1 MLNRLRQTRKGRW
14 LLLAAILMVYVAS
27 LAVWSPEV
35 HRFDYDDYA
44 VQEED
49 TFQSLLSRGGQEPRE
64 ITNFITQRL
73 VEKRE
78 LGQET
83 SSDAS
88 VSRSGDRLL
97 ANSSSSARDGD
108 HITTEGNTLIISHPG
123 GEYETY
129 QISSQEDIQMRR
141 IQIGFYVVIVTLVML
156 LCLSWVWQ
164 KPRTYGGKISLFTAL
179 LNRIG
184 GPELRR
190 LAIILFRLLLITGL
204 VSATL
209 AAMTAMLGQ
218 VFSVAGLF
226 SLYSYPLGALVLVPL
241 AVTAVF
247 WVITQLVHF
256 LVYGSRVRVSGAW
269 AILCFV
275 GFYVVIF
282 IDALA
287 WLI

>member
-14 LLLAAILMVYVAS
+14 LLLAAILMVYIAS

-35 HRFDYDDYA
+35 YRFDYDDYA
-44 VQEED
+44 VQEAD

-78 LGQET
+78 ITRGA

-88 VSRSGDRLL
+88 VSDSGNRLL
-97 ANSSSSARDGD
+97 ANSSPSARDGD

-123 GEYETY
+123 GEYETH

-141 IQIGFYVVIVTLVML
+141 IQIGFYVVIVTLAML

-164 KPRTYGGKISLFTAL
+164 KPPTYGGKISSLTAL
-179 LNRIG
+179 LNRDS
-184 GPELRR
+184 PELRR
-190 LAIILFRLLLITGL
+190 LAIMFFRVLLITGIVL
-204 VSATL
+204 ATL
-209 AAMTAMLGQ
+209 AAMTFMLGQ
-218 VFSVAGLF
+218 VFTAGNLF

-241 AVTAVF
+241 AVTAVL

-256 LVYGSRVRVSGAW
+256 LVYGSRVKVSGAW
-269 AILCFV
+269 AILCFA

-287 WLI
+287 WFI

>member
-1 MLNRLRQTRKGRW
+1 MLNTLRQTREGRW

-35 HRFDYDDYA
+35 YRFDYDDYA

-83 SSDAS
+83 SSDVS

-97 ANSSSSARDGD
+97 ANSSPSARDGH

-123 GEYETY
+123 GEYETH
-129 QISSQEDIQMRR
+129 QISSEEDIRMRR
-141 IQIGFYVVIVTLVML
+141 IQIGFYVVIVTLAML

-164 KPRTYGGKISLFTAL
+164 KPRTYGEKISLFTAL

-184 GPELRR
+184 PKLRR
-190 LAIILFRLLLITGL
+190 LAIMLFRVLLIIGI

-209 AAMTAMLGQ
+209 AAMTFMLGQ
-218 VFSVAGLF
+218 VFTVANLF
-226 SLYSYPLGALVLVPL
+226 SVYSYPLVALVLAPL
-241 AVTAVF
+241 AVTAVL
-247 WVITQLVHF
+247 WVMTQLVHF
-256 LVYGSRVRVSGAW
+256 LVYGSRTRVSGAW

-275 GFYVVIF
+275 GFYVVIC